1 MQGLTSVQNMTEDN
15 STPLLKESLEKCFIE
30 QQLALKQLTVQ
41 YEDLEDKVE
50 LVDCFYT
57 QLDGNQ
63 EENRRDVEKLEKRV
77 TELEVR
83 MCKAE
88 ADVESAIDQGALD
101 EGDRKID
108 VMDERISVLKIQNIE
123 LREHLNLVTDMV
135 NNITRVLNKTF
146 NNNEPADKAMEID
159 NTQADEAIVV
169 DDDDDDEP
177 AMEDNEPMQRTL
189 RQVYGMYQSQPMDE
203 EGWDEMTKAIEAAE
217 EYEASL
223 QKQQQ
228 QEPPIRVNGLT
239 QDEWNDLLRI

>member
-1 MQGLTSVQNMTEDN
+1 ML
-15 STPLLKESLEKCFIE
+15 
-30 QQLALKQLTVQ
+30 
-41 YEDLEDKVE
+41 E
-50 LVDCFYT
+50 LVDCFFT
-57 QLDGNQ
+57 QLDGDQ
-63 EENRRDVEKLEKRV
+63 EENRANLEKLEKRV
-77 TELEVR
+77 TQL
-83 MCKAE
+83 E
-88 ADVESAIDQGALD
+88 ADLESESELF
-101 EGDRKID
+101 E
-108 VMDERISVLKIQNIE
+108 ERVWTLKTQNTE
-123 LREHLNLVTDMV
+123 LRIHLNLVVDMV

-159 NTQADEAIVV
+159 NTQADNEPADEAIVV

-189 RQVYGMYQSQPMDE
+189 RQVYDMYQSQPMDE